1 MHRCSLLLGSLAL
14 LGLAACGS
22 SGAKSTTSAISGVTT
37 TSAISSGSTTSSAPA
52 SASTQPL
59 PAPCTLLTRA
69 DVAPLFET
77 ATTAL
82 YARPTAG
89 PASGTGQCAFGLSV
103 GSQGMTVTIKTRTDY
118 ANDPSYIFP
127 QGGTTVPGIG
137 DLAVI
142 TSVQR
147 SSGEITVRLGKDA
160 IDIYVEFYT
169 KPVDNAFLTTLA
181 RDAVGRV

>member
-1 MHRCSLLLGSLAL
+1 MHPRYLLVGSLAL

-22 SGAKSTTSAISGVTT
+22 SGAKSSDASGATTATT
-37 TSAISSGSTTSSAPA
+37 IGNASTTSSTPAPA
-52 SASTQPL
+52 STRPL

-82 YARPTAG
+82 YARATTGSVAGTA
-89 PASGTGQCAFGLSV
+89 QCAFGLTV
-103 GSQGMTVTIKTRTDY
+103 GSQGMTVYIKTRADY
-118 ANDPSYIFP
+118 ANDQSYVFP
-127 QGGTTVPGIG
+127 QQGTTVPGIG

-142 TSVQR
+142 TSVRR
-147 SSGEITVRLGKDA
+147 STGEITVRLGKDA

-181 RDAVGRV
+181 RDAVARV

>member
-1 MHRCSLLLGSLAL
+1 MHHRCLLVGSLAL
-14 LGLAACGS
+14 LGLAASGT
-22 SGAKSTTSAISGVTT
+22 SGAKSSGPSGATT
-37 TSAISSGSTTSSAPA
+37 TSAISNASTTSSAPA
-52 SASTQPL
+52 PASTQAL
-59 PAPCTLLTRA
+59 PAPCILLTRA

-82 YARPTAG
+82 YARPSTGA
-89 PASGTGQCAFGLSV
+89 ASGTAQCAFGLSV

-127 QGGTTVPGIG
+127 QQGTTVPGIG

-160 IDIYVEFYT
+160 IDIYVDFYT
-169 KPVDNAFLTTLA
+169 KPVDNGFLTTLA